1 MVSSSST
8 VFVLFLGSVPF
19 SPRSV
24 EETNVCR
31 TELRT
36 VCEFLPRREDL
47 VGDDDDDDGDADDDD
62 VDDGDD
68 DDDDDCALLPRKED
82 LVGHTKKLGLH
93 VHLGYELSSR
103 DLNQMDLFYC
113 VGKKTTRP
121 LKTVQISSLSS
132 DCLFTLNAINIHL
145 IDRK

>member
-8 VFVLFLGSVPF
+8 VFVLFSGSVPF

-36 VCEFLPRREDL
+36 VCE
-47 VGDDDDDDGDADDDD
+47 
-62 VDDGDD
+62 
-68 DDDDDCALLPRKED
+68 LLPHKED
-82 LVGHTKKLGLH
+82 LVGHMKKLELH

-113 VGKKTTRP
+113 VGKKTTHP
-121 LKTVQISSLSS
+121 LKPVQISSLSS
-132 DCLFTLNAINIHL
+132 GCLFTPNVVYIYL
-145 IDRK
+145 I

>member
-8 VFVLFLGSVPF
+8 VFVLVSGSVPF

-36 VCEFLPRREDL
+36 VCELLPRKEDL
-47 VGDDDDDDGDADDDD
+47 VDDDDGEDDDDGDD
-62 VDDGDD
+62 V
-68 DDDDDCALLPRKED
+68 CELLPHKED

-113 VGKKTTRP
+113 VGKKTTRS
-121 LKTVQISSLSS
+121 LNTVQISSLSYG
-132 DCLFTLNAINIHL
+132 I
-145 IDRK
+145 

>member
-8 VFVLFLGSVPF
+8 VFVLFSGSVPF

-36 VCEFLPRREDL
+36 VCELLPRKEDL
-47 VGDDDDDDGDADDDD
+47 VGDDDDDDDLDDDD
-62 VDDGDD
+62 EDDEDD
-68 DDDDDCALLPRKED
+68 VRALLPHKED

-103 DLNQMDLFYC
+103 DLNQMDFFYC

-132 DCLFTLNAINIHL
+132 DCLFTLNAINIYL